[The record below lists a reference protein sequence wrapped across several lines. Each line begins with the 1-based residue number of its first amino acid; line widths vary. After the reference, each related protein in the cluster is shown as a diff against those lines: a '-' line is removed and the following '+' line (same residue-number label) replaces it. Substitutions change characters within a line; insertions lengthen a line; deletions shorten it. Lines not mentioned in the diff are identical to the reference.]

1 MRKKIQSNNYKELT
15 VYENTCQGLIET
27 VEKIRTYLDGD
38 VIRYY
43 SYSIFPMDLIDG
55 IPLFNSY
62 GQKVYNNITK
72 AKEQFI

>member
-15 VYENTCQGLIET
+15 VYENTCQGMIET

>member
-1 MRKKIQSNNYKELT
+1 M
-15 VYENTCQGLIET
+15 IET

-62 GQKVYNNITK
+62 G
-72 AKEQFI
+72 

>member
-15 VYENTCQGLIET
+15 VYENTCQGMIET

-72 AKEQFI
+72 ANEQFI

>member
-1 MRKKIQSNNYKELT
+1 MKKKIRKNNYKNDA
-15 VYENTCQGLIET
+15 VYEVTGSGMVET
-27 VEKIRTYLDGD
+27 VEQIRTYQDGD

>member
-15 VYENTCQGLIET
+15 VYENTCQGMIET

-72 AKEQFI
+72 TKEQFI